1 MKLDTRY
8 KKVLVLGG
16 GKTGCAVLS
25 ALFDLMDSGE
35 VFFSADTY
43 DKEGMEPFIKRG
55 LKVLDISEIG
65 ETHFDLCIA
74 SPGIS
79 VFSDLFK
86 TAQKVSSELIGEP
99 EFAWRLSPKR
109 WIGVTGTNGKTT
121 TVTLIHE
128 MLKAAG
134 IPSVLAGNIGN
145 SLTEAVRS
153 KKAEA
158 WVVAELSSYQLATI
172 KNLAP
177 EIGALLTVG
186 EDHITWHKTHEHYVA
201 SKEKLFSNMDASSF
215 AVIATK
221 SEEARSIE
229 KRVQARGIP
238 VCEVSLVEN
247 PQVAPKAFFEDN
259 ALWLQV
265 DEKKEL
271 LCKVNELALFGSHNY
286 MNALVAAA
294 CAAHAGASIDAI
306 RSVLT
311 TFRGLEHRIE
321 FCGTK
326 DGVTFYN
333 DSKATNVEAA
343 QSAIFAL
350 AEKHPICLF
359 GGVDKESDLVQF
371 ASSIAGIIKAAVCFG
386 PAQTRFANALEEAGV
401 HVLVAPHLKEAFFG
415 AVALAQNDD
424 TILLSPACASFDEF
438 ASFEERGTYFKNL
451 VKELT

>member
-1 MKLDTRY
+1 MKLDKRY

-16 GKTGCAVLS
+16 GKTGRAVLS
-25 ALFDLMDSGE
+25 ALFELMDSGE
-35 VFFSADTY
+35 VFFSAERYAQEDIA
-43 DKEGMEPFIKRG
+43 PFIKRG
-55 LKVLDISEIG
+55 LTVINADSISEH
-65 ETHFDLCIA
+65 HFDLCIA

-79 VFSDLFK
+79 VFSALFK
-86 TAQKVSSELIGEP
+86 TAKKASSELVGEP
-99 EFAWRLSPKR
+99 EFAWRLSPQN

-134 IPSVLAGNIGN
+134 ISSVLAGNIGN
-145 SLTEAVRS
+145 SLTEAVCS
-153 KKAEA
+153 KEPDA
-158 WVVAELSSYQLATI
+158 WVVAELSSYQLATT
-172 KNLAP
+172 KKLAP
-177 EIGALLTVG
+177 EVGALLTVG
-186 EDHITWHKTHEHYVA
+186 DDHTTWHKTHEHYVS
-201 SKEKLFSNMDASSF
+201 SKEKLFSNMNNSDY

-221 SEEARSIE
+221 SEEARCIE
-229 KRVQARGIP
+229 KHVRARGIP
-238 VCEVSLVEN
+238 VCEVSIGDV
-247 PQVAPKAFFEDN
+247 PQVVPKAFFEDN
-259 ALWLQV
+259 ALWLQL

-271 LCKVNELALFGSHNY
+271 LCKTDELALFGSHNY

-294 CAAHAGASIDAI
+294 CAKHVGASVDAI

-311 TFRGLEHRIE
+311 TFGGLEHRIE

-326 DGVTFYN
+326 DGVMFFN

-371 ASSIAGIIKAAVCFG
+371 ASSIAGTIKAAVCFG

-401 HVLVAPHLKEAFFG
+401 RVLVAPHLQEALYG
-415 AVALAQNDD
+415 AVALAQEKD

-438 ASFEERGTYFKNL
+438 SSFEERGTYFKNL